1 MELNQ
6 HLDGLALGGIRRFT
20 ALAQERG
27 DCILLTLGEPEF
39 DTPAPIRRAC
49 REALDRGL
57 THYTE
62 NRGSLPLRRAISQ
75 FERRTRNLDYAPEE
89 ILITLGATEAI
100 YTALTGVLNP
110 GDEVIIPTPA
120 FSLYDTVAR
129 MAGAVPIAVDTAPT
143 GFQLTAAALEA
154 ALSPRTK
161 VLVLNSPNNP
171 TGVIYTPENLQAIDR
186 VLGDRPLF
194 VLCDDV
200 YRGLSP
206 CLTFPQISRRRDRI
220 LAVQSFSKPYA
231 MTGWRA
237 GYLMAP
243 QPVLDRLAVLHS
255 HCDTCAP
262 AMVQAACLAAL
273 EWDPQEMVRAYELRR
288 AYVCRR
294 LGEMGL
300 PCVRPAGAFY
310 VFPSIA
316 SLSMS
321 SEEFCLRLIQEA
333 GVAAVPGT
341 VFGKEGFVRM
351 SCCCSMET
359 LQEAM
364 DRLARFVR
372 PVTTSDTK
380 KGETP

>member
-75 FERRTRNLDYAPEE
+75 FERRTRNLDYEPEE

-200 YRGLSP
+200 YWGLSP
-206 CLTFPQISRRRDRI
+206 CLTFPQVSRRRDRI

-243 QPVLDRLAVLHS
+243 QPVLDRRFCTATASPARPPWSRLPAWLPWNGIPKRWS
-255 HCDTCAP
+255 GPTNSGGPTSAAAWGKWDCPASGLQAP
-262 AMVQAACLAAL
+262 FTSFPPSPLC
-273 EWDPQEMVRAYELRR
+273 PCPRR
-288 AYVCRR
+288 N
-294 LGEMGL
+294 
-300 PCVRPAGAFY
+300 
-310 VFPSIA
+310 SA
-316 SLSMS
+316 S
-321 SEEFCLRLIQEA
+321 
-333 GVAAVPGT
+333 G
-341 VFGKEGFVRM
+341 
-351 SCCCSMET
+351 
-359 LQEAM
+359 
-364 DRLARFVR
+364 
-372 PVTTSDTK
+372 
-380 KGETP
+380 